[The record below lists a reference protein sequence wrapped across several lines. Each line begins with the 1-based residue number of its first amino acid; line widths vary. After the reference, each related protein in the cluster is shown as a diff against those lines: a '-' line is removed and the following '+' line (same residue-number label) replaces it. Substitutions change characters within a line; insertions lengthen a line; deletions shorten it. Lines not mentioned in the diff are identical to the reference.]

1 VRRAAAL
8 LVLSLVVAATPRAAP
23 TQGQVRFESCVGA
36 GHGCA
41 AVSPGVISGVT
52 SLAVSP
58 DGRHLYTSAFTGDAV
73 SAFDVGSAG
82 RLRFDGCVAGGE
94 GPATKACAPAPEGS
108 LENPA
113 GIVAGRGA
121 LFVASQRSD
130 AVVRL
135 ALSGGG
141 DPTFRDCVGAVAGS
155 CATDGGAALLGPVG
169 LAFGPG
175 DRDLYVA
182 SSEGA
187 SLTRLRIGAGGLR
200 ATGCLAY
207 GGAFGCGRVRK
218 NSLVGADAVA
228 VAPGGRA
235 AYAVAFDSAALT
247 ELRRSPSGRLTYDG
261 CIGDD
266 DGSGC
271 RRLPHGTLTGAAG
284 IAVAPDGRDV
294 YIASQVGTVTRFTVS
309 KGGRLA
315 FAGCIGDAGVAGCA
329 SVPAKLL
336 AGATGIAV
344 APDGSTLY
352 VAASGAE
359 ALVELSVGAKGA
371 PRLADCFRAHAG
383 GPCRSASGGAL
394 RHLGAVATSPDGR
407 SLYTGGALGAS
418 VSSFA
423 IPADGVRTS
432 P

>member
-8 LVLSLVVAATPRAAP
+8 FLVLSLVVAASTLAA
-23 TQGQVRFESCVGA
+23 TTTGQVRFESCVGA
-36 GHGCA
+36 GHGCT
-41 AVSPGVISGVT
+41 AVGPGVISGVT
-52 SLAVSP
+52 SLALSP
-58 DGRHLYTSAFTGDAV
+58 DGRHLYTSAFSGDAV
-73 SAFDVGSAG
+73 SAFDVGRAG

-94 GPATKACAPAPEGS
+94 GPATKACAPAPEGT

-113 GIVAGRGA
+113 GIVAGRGF

-135 ALSGGG
+135 ALHDGG

-155 CATDGGAALLGPVG
+155 CATDGAAALLGPVG

-182 SSEGA
+182 SSEG
-187 SLTRLRIGAGGLR
+187 SSVTRLRTGGGTPR
-200 ATGCLAY
+200 AAGCLAY
-207 GGAFGCGRVRK
+207 GGAYGCARVRK
-218 NSLVGADAVA
+218 NSLVGADAIA
-228 VAPGGRA
+228 IAPGGRA
-235 AYAVAFDSAALT
+235 AYTVAFDSGALT
-247 ELRRSPSGRLTYDG
+247 ELRRSQSGRLTYDG
-261 CIGDD
+261 CVGDD

-284 IAVAPDGRDV
+284 VAVAPDGRDV
-294 YIASQVGTVTRFTVS
+294 YVASQVGTVTRFTVS

-315 FAGCIGDAGVAGCA
+315 FAGCIGDVGLAGCA
-329 SVPAKLL
+329 PVPGKLL

-344 APDGSTLY
+344 APDGRTLY
-352 VAASGAE
+352 VAASGSE

-394 RHLGAVATSPDGR
+394 HHLGAVAVSPDGR
-407 SLYTGGALGAS
+407 SLYTGGALSAT

-423 IPADGVRTS
+423 IPR
-432 P
+432 

>member
-8 LVLSLVVAATPRAAP
+8 LILSLVVAATAVAA
-23 TQGQVRFESCVGA
+23 TTEGQVRFESCVGA
-36 GHGCA
+36 GNGCA
-41 AVSPGVISGVT
+41 TVAPGVISGVT

-58 DGRHLYTSAFTGDAV
+58 DGRHLYTSAFGGDTV
-73 SAFDVGSAG
+73 SAFDVGRAG

-94 GPATKACAPAPEGS
+94 GPATKVCAPAPEGT

-121 LFVASQRSD
+121 LFVASQRGD

-135 ALSGGG
+135 GLRDGG
-141 DPTFRDCVGAVAGS
+141 DPTFRDCVGAVPGS
-155 CATDGGAALLGPVG
+155 CATGGAAALLGPVG

-187 SLTRLRIGAGGLR
+187 SVTRLRTGGGTPR
-200 ATGCLAY
+200 AAGCLAY

-218 NSLVGADAVA
+218 NSLVGADAIA

-261 CIGDD
+261 CVGDD

-271 RRLPHGTLTGAAG
+271 RPLPHGTLTGAAG

-294 YIASQVGTVTRFTVS
+294 YVASQVGTVTRFTVS
-309 KGGRLA
+309 TGGRLA
-315 FAGCIGDAGVAGCA
+315 FAGCIGDAGLAGCA
-329 SVPAKLL
+329 SVPGKLL

-344 APDGSTLY
+344 APDGRTLY
-352 VAASGAE
+352 VAATGAQ

-371 PRLADCFRAHAG
+371 PGLADCFRAHEH
-383 GPCRSASGGAL
+383 GPCRSASGGPL
-394 RHLGAVATSPDGR
+394 RHLDAVATSPDGR
-407 SLYTGGALGAS
+407 SLYTGGALGAT

-423 IPADGVRTS
+423 LPR
-432 P
+432 